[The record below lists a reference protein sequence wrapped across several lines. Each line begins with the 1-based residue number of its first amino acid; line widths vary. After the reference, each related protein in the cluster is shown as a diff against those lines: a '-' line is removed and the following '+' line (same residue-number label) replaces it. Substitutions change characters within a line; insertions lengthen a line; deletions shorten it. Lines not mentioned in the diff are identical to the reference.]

1 MSLTVPSNKKDLFSM
16 DQQIF
21 TVITPTDF
29 LLPVFTIKFWP
40 FRDRSVASACVSPAV
55 GRRHQQK

>member
-29 LLPVFTIKFWP
+29 LLPVFTIKF
-40 FRDRSVASACVSPAV
+40 
-55 GRRHQQK
+55 